1 MPRLCDRAF
10 NLLVAEIR
18 RICGTDPLQQVRQ
31 EIVIRRLERFRQLEG
46 PPLSQA
52 ELREAIVDILPEF
65 RESVLR
71 QAARA
76 NQGPATRRR
85 LGCLGA
91 TALGLVGLTGGV
103 WLLNLPYPMI
113 RWPVAKTVPLVLL
126 PSFIRMD
133 RDYRQTVSLV
143 AQADQLVN
151 SATSAQDIDL
161 GSDKVAQAQQHLNGL
176 PVWFMGYYPQTY
188 CTFFGCRWRFTL
200 DEFQSARAAVGRMEA
215 RVFQEKNAQTLLL
228 TASTAVETAK
238 QRYQAAANA
247 VDQSAALSA
256 WQAGIDQLNEIPPET
271 LAGRMAQTKL
281 TAYRR
286 DYEQLA
292 GTVAGGSR
300 TNTLIGAAQAFAL
313 TAAQAGQNPP
323 HNAAT
328 WQRTADLW
336 KTAIARLEQVPIE
349 DPGYSQ
355 AQVLLAT
362 YSNNLGIVEAKVE
375 AEKTSAQ
382 ALAEAESKS
391 ASLMAR
397 NLEAMA
403 PNQIASEFQAIINDL
418 NRVQP
423 GTTVEPQAKE
433 LLRYAEEKLKQL
445 NP

>member
-10 NLLVAEIR
+10 NLLAAEIR
-18 RICGTDPLQQVRQ
+18 RICGTDPLQRVRQ

-52 ELREAIVDILPEF
+52 ELREAVVDILPEF

-71 QAARA
+71 QAAKA

-85 LGCLGA
+85 LGCIGA

-143 AQADQLVN
+143 TQADQLVN
-151 SATSAQDIDL
+151 NATSAQDIDL
-161 GSDKVAQAQQHLNGL
+161 GGDKVAQAQKHLNGL
-176 PVWFMGYYPQTY
+176 PVWFVGYYPQTY
-188 CTFFGCRWRFTL
+188 CTFFGCGWRFTL
-200 DEFQSARAAVGRMEA
+200 DEFRSARAEVGRMEA

-228 TASTAVETAK
+228 SASTAVETAK

-247 VDQSAALSA
+247 VDQSAALAA
-256 WQAGIDQLNEIPPET
+256 WQTGLDQLNEIPPET

-281 TAYRR
+281 TAYQR
-286 DYEQLA
+286 DYEQLS
-292 GTVAGGSR
+292 GSVAGGSR
-300 TNTLIGAAQAFAL
+300 TNTLIGAAQSFAL

-323 HNAAT
+323 HDAAT
-328 WQRTADLW
+328 WRRTADLW
-336 KTAIARLEQVPIE
+336 ETAIARLEQVPVE
-349 DPGYSQ
+349 DPGYNQ
-355 AQVLLAT
+355 AQALLAT
-362 YSNNLGIVEAKVE
+362 YSNNLGIVRAKVE
-375 AEKTSAQ
+375 AEEASAQ

-391 ASLMAR
+391 ADLMGR
-397 NLEAMA
+397 DLEAMA
-403 PNQIASEFQAIINDL
+403 PNQIAGEFQAIINDL

-423 GTTVEPQAKE
+423 GTTVEAQAKE
-433 LLRYAEEKLKQL
+433 LLRHAEEKLKQL